1 MAIRMQQRRATAEQ
15 WNSANPVLGDGEIGF
30 ETDTGKFKI
39 GNGVNNWD
47 ELYYFLDEESF
58 GGSLEDYVPLTQ
70 KGANNGIAEL
80 DGTGNVP
87 LSQLGNLPATD
98 LTDYATVTYVTT
110 TVNNIDLSSKQ
121 DVVANV
127 SSTEIGYL
135 DGVSSGIQSQLNNKA
150 NSSHT
155 HVIADI
161 TDYVD
166 PNFNLDGGKANSEY
180 SGIISIDGGN
190 AGSF

>member
-70 KGANNGIAEL
+70 KGA
-80 DGTGNVP
+80 
-87 LSQLGNLPATD
+87 SQKFGK
-98 LTDYATVTYVTT
+98 
-110 TVNNIDLSSKQ
+110 VN
-121 DVVANV
+121 
-127 SSTEIGYL
+127 
-135 DGVSSGIQSQLNNKA
+135 
-150 NSSHT
+150 
-155 HVIADI
+155 
-161 TDYVD
+161 
-166 PNFNLDGGKANSEY
+166 
-180 SGIISIDGGN
+180 
-190 AGSF
+190 